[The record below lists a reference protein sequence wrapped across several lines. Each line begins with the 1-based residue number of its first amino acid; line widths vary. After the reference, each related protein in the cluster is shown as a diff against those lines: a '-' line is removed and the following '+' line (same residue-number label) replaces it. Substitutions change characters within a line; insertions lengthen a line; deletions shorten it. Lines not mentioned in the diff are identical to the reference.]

1 MKKLQGFAH
10 NSWRQLMGA
19 RLGSATASGGWR
31 LCDERGRLALCQ
43 GTASVQVDIPE
54 AAIGGRP
61 GRGEEALEQSRI
73 EFGDGDAGLVPDSF
87 GSAGEAGCSL
97 AVAQMR
103 GYADGQRAVLLGG
116 ERVVRLAA
124 DVADAQVTISYTVTM
139 GARHPAD
146 ARYTM
151 SEPEGWDGAV
161 VAGARQAH
169 RTALAA
175 ATAAV
180 AVIEAETNA
189 SRYRLRAVRDR
200 WVPRLSR
207 ALTEVEFALEEQERA
222 DAARLRMSRRRPTW
236 KD

>member
-1 MKKLQGFAH
+1 MSTTGLAVPPGRA
-10 NSWRQLMGA
+10 
-19 RLGSATASGGWR
+19 
-31 LCDERGRLALCQ
+31 GRLWLVRRLAIARRAADLLDRKLRVLAAELDRARAAAERTGQEWNAACH
-43 GTASVQVDIPE
+43 E
-54 AAIGGRP
+54 AQR
-61 GRGEEALEQSRI
+61 RL
-73 EFGDGDAGLVPDSF
+73 L
-87 GSAGEAGCSL
+87 
-97 AVAQMR
+97 
-103 GYADGQRAVLLGG
+103 RAVLLGG
-116 ERVVRLAA
+116 ERAVRLAA

-139 GARHPAD
+139 GARHPAE

-151 SEPEGWDGAV
+151 SEPEGWDGAA

-169 RTALAA
+169 RTALAAAVRHAA

-189 SRYRLRAVRDR
+189 TRYRLRAVRDR

-207 ALTEVEFALEEQERA
+207 ALAEVEFALEEQERA